1 MVELAVR
8 SGHLRPDAVH
18 EDGTPLVHIAAKY
31 GAVDLLRA
39 IVLEYGVDADMLC
52 KNRTGDTALGAACF
66 YGQEAAALFLI
77 NEAPGCDLNA
87 RGGPRRQTPLMLA
100 AMRGLLGVVKALVG
114 KGARVDAVDRDY
126 HTALSSAISSREEEI
141 ALYLLEEAGASW
153 RVAVESEEGR
163 RITLL
168 DFAVQHD
175 CTRFLKAFLRR
186 MRAEGVEEEPVRA
199 CIREAAR

>member
-1 MVELAVR
+1 MSIRAVTTSSETLSVVARYTDDRLVRDLFAEPLLDDHEKMQNAATAICRWGRARVVELAVR

-52 KNRTGDTALGAACF
+52 KIRTGDTALGAACF
-66 YGQEAAALFLI
+66 NGQEAAALFLI

-114 KGARVDAVDRDY
+114 KG
-126 HTALSSAISSREEEI
+126 
-141 ALYLLEEAGASW
+141 
-153 RVAVESEEGR
+153 VEGGCCR
-163 RITLL
+163 
-168 DFAVQHD
+168 Q
-175 CTRFLKAFLRR
+175 
-186 MRAEGVEEEPVRA
+186 
-199 CIREAAR
+199 